1 MRSLLFVIILSAIV
15 VLSGCDEGQSKFGIS
30 ARDEQIG
37 VDRLRYRAIDIVR
50 DGLVNENAIVR
61 SSAVEVVSTTGTKEL
76 MPIVTNL
83 LKDEF
88 AAVRFTAAVA
98 IGDVKYSPGEYAV
111 KRLLND
117 KDGNAKIAAAYA
129 LTKLGKGNF
138 SDVVY
143 RATENKDQTVRANA
157 ALLLGKLG
165 DKKNVQLL
173 YRVLRDSDS
182 TDKVRLQAVE
192 AIAMLGDEEIYQ
204 SKLWPLLISKYAD
217 DRVMGIRGMGA
228 LNTTDARNAIKTM
241 LYDDVQEVRLCAADE
256 LGRIGDAS
264 GEAEVIEYL
273 KKISRNPD
281 ESSMANSMATMAIGR
296 IGGEV
301 LTKLLPGLLQSR
313 SKLIR
318 LNAAQSVLL
327 LTR

>member
-1 MRSLLFVIILSAIV
+1 MRSLLFVITLSAIV
-15 VLSGCDEGQSKFGIS
+15 FLSGCDEGQAKFGVS
-30 ARDEQIG
+30 AGDEQIS
-37 VDRLRYRAIDIVR
+37 VDHLRYRAIDIVR
-50 DGLVNENAIVR
+50 DGLVDESALVR
-61 SSAVEVVSTTGTKEL
+61 SHAIEIVSTTDTKEL
-76 MPIVTNL
+76 MPIVTKL
-83 LKDEF
+83 LKDDF
-88 AAVRFTAAVA
+88 AAVRFTSAVA
-98 IGDVKYSPGEYAV
+98 VGDMKYSAGEYAV
-111 KRLLND
+111 RRLLND

-129 LTKLGKGNF
+129 LTKLGKGDF

-143 RATENKDQTVRANA
+143 RAIESKDQTIRANA

-182 TDKVRLQAVE
+182 TDKVRIQVVE
-192 AIAMLGDEEIYQ
+192 AIAMLGDERIYQ

-217 DRVMGIRGMGA
+217 DRVMGVRGMGA

-256 LGRIGDAS
+256 LGRLGDAS
-264 GEAEVIEYL
+264 GEAEVIEYF

-296 IGGEV
+296 IGGEA
-301 LTKLLPGLLQSR
+301 LTKLLPGFLQSR

-318 LNAAQSVLL
+318 LTAAQSVLL

>member
-1 MRSLLFVIILSAIV
+1 MRSLLFVITLFAIV
-15 VLSGCDEGQSKFGIS
+15 FLSGCDEGQAKFGIS
-30 ARDEQIG
+30 TGDEQIG
-37 VDRLRYRAIDIVR
+37 VDHLRYRAIDIVR
-50 DGLVNENAIVR
+50 DGLVDESALVR
-61 SSAVEVVSTTGTKEL
+61 SRAIEIVSTTDTKEL
-76 MPIVTNL
+76 MPIVTKL
-83 LKDEF
+83 LKDDF
-88 AAVRFTAAVA
+88 AAVRFTSAVA
-98 IGDVKYSPGEYAV
+98 VGDMKYSAGEYAV
-111 KRLLND
+111 RRLLND

-129 LTKLGKGNF
+129 LTKLGKGDF

-143 RATENKDQTVRANA
+143 RAIESKNQTIRANA

-182 TDKVRLQAVE
+182 TDKVRIQAVE
-192 AIAMLGDEEIYQ
+192 AIAMLGDERIYQ

-217 DRVMGIRGMGA
+217 DRVMGVRGMGA

-241 LYDDVQEVRLCAADE
+241 LYDDVQEVRLCAAGE
-256 LGRIGDAS
+256 LGRLGDAS
-264 GEAEVIEYL
+264 GEAEVIEYF

-296 IGGEV
+296 IGGEA
-301 LTKLLPGLLQSR
+301 LTKLLPGFLQSR

-318 LNAAQSVLL
+318 LTAAQSVLL

>member
-1 MRSLLFVIILSAIV
+1 MRSLLFVITLFAIV
-15 VLSGCDEGQSKFGIS
+15 FLSGCDEGQAKFGIS
-30 ARDEQIG
+30 TGDEQIG
-37 VDRLRYRAIDIVR
+37 VDHLRYRAIDIVR
-50 DGLVNENAIVR
+50 DGLVDESALVR
-61 SSAVEVVSTTGTKEL
+61 SRAIEIVSTTDTKEL
-76 MPIVTNL
+76 MPIVTKL
-83 LKDEF
+83 LKDDF
-88 AAVRFTAAVA
+88 AAVRFTSAVA
-98 IGDVKYSPGEYAV
+98 VGDMKYSAGEYAV
-111 KRLLND
+111 RRLLND

-129 LTKLGKGNF
+129 LTKLGKGDF

-143 RATENKDQTVRANA
+143 RAIESKNQTIRANA

-182 TDKVRLQAVE
+182 TDKVRIQAVE
-192 AIAMLGDEEIYQ
+192 AIAMLGDERIYQ

-217 DRVMGIRGMGA
+217 DRVMGVRGMGA

-256 LGRIGDAS
+256 LGRLGDAS
-264 GEAEVIEYL
+264 GEAEVIEYF

-296 IGGEV
+296 IGGEA
-301 LTKLLPGLLQSR
+301 LTKLLPGFLQSR

-318 LNAAQSVLL
+318 LTAAQSVLL